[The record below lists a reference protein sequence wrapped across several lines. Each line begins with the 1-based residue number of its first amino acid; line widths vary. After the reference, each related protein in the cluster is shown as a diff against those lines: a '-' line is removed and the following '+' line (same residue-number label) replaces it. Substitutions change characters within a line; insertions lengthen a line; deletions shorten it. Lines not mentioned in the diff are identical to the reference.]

1 MGQSCA
7 PSFFESGDT
16 SKDVLPSQKSEK
28 NVHLKV
34 IDPLLKMAPKLL
46 PDPHKN
52 KRREAKEG
60 KKKFD

>member
-16 SKDVLPSQKSEK
+16 SKDVLPSQKSER
-28 NVHLKV
+28 NVHMKV
-34 IDPLLKMAPKLL
+34 IDPLLKRALKLM

-52 KRREAKEG
+52 KR
-60 KKKFD
+60 